1 MNFSLKHITAQV
13 ISYLFHPGI
22 LPTIGVV
29 YILFVVPQVID
40 ISFVFRITGIV
51 FLGTYVGPMFGT
63 ILLRWTGIISSIHLV
78 KREER
83 IYPYL
88 TAAASMLAT
97 ANFLARNEVPMEVT
111 FSILASAVVVFASTI
126 ALPFF
131 KSSAHMA
138 GIAGFIALYLRLFEF
153 YNQGSLLVVIVLS
166 SIAGAIAW
174 ARVYLKRHTL
184 FELFSGSIIGFSALY
199 LLVSK

>member
-1 MNFSLKHITAQV
+1 LNFSFKHITAQI

>member
-1 MNFSLKHITAQV
+1 MRLGPKHITAQV

-22 LPTIGVV
+22 LPTVGVV

-40 ISFVFRITGIV
+40 FSIVFRVTAIV
-51 FLGTYVGPMFGT
+51 FLGTYVGPLLGT
-63 ILLRWTGIISSIHLV
+63 LLLRWTGIISSIHLV

-97 ANFLARNEVPMEVT
+97 ANFLARSGVPMAVT
-111 FSILASAVVVFASTI
+111 YSVFASAIVVFASTI

-138 GIAGFIALYLRLFEF
+138 GIAGFIALYVKLFDF
-153 YNQGSLLVVIVLS
+153 YNQGSLLVVIALAS
-166 SIAGAIAW
+166 CAGAVGW

-184 FELFSGSIIGFSALY
+184 FEVFSGSIIGFCALY

>member
-78 KREER
+78 KKEER

>member
-138 GIAGFIALYLRLFEF
+138 GIAGFIALYLRLFDF
-153 YNQGSLLVVIVLS
+153 YNQGSLLVVIALS
-166 SIAGAIAW
+166 SIAGAVAW

-184 FELFSGSIIGFSALY
+184 FELFSGSIIGFSVLY

>member
-40 ISFVFRITGIV
+40 ISLVFRITGIV

-78 KREER
+78 KKEER

-138 GIAGFIALYLRLFEF
+138 GIAGFIALYLRLFDF
-153 YNQGSLLVVIVLS
+153 YNQGSLLVVIALS
-166 SIAGAIAW
+166 
-174 ARVYLKRHTL
+174 
-184 FELFSGSIIGFSALY
+184 
-199 LLVSK
+199 

>member
-1 MNFSLKHITAQV
+1 
-13 ISYLFHPGI
+13 
-22 LPTIGVV
+22 
-29 YILFVVPQVID
+29 
-40 ISFVFRITGIV
+40 
-51 FLGTYVGPMFGT
+51 MFGT

-153 YNQGSLLVVIVLS
+153 YNQGSLLVVILLS

>member
-1 MNFSLKHITAQV
+1 
-13 ISYLFHPGI
+13 
-22 LPTIGVV
+22 
-29 YILFVVPQVID
+29 
-40 ISFVFRITGIV
+40 
-51 FLGTYVGPMFGT
+51 MFGT
-63 ILLRWTGIISSIHLV
+63 ILLRWIGIISSIHLV
-78 KREER
+78 IREER

-126 ALPFF
+126 VLPFF

-153 YNQGSLLVVIVLS
+153 YNQGSLLVVILLS

-184 FELFSGSIIGFSALY
+184 FELFSGSIIGFSAIY

>member
-40 ISFVFRITGIV
+40 ISLVFRITGIV

-78 KREER
+78 KKEER

-138 GIAGFIALYLRLFEF
+138 GIAGFIALYLRLFDF
-153 YNQGSLLVVIVLS
+153 YNQGSLLVVIALS
-166 SIAGAIAW
+166 SIAGAVAW

>member
-1 MNFSLKHITAQV
+1 
-13 ISYLFHPGI
+13 
-22 LPTIGVV
+22 
-29 YILFVVPQVID
+29 
-40 ISFVFRITGIV
+40 
-51 FLGTYVGPMFGT
+51 MFGT

-78 KREER
+78 KKEER

-138 GIAGFIALYLRLFEF
+138 GIAGFIALYLRLFDF
-153 YNQGSLLVVIVLS
+153 YNQGSLLVVIALS
-166 SIAGAIAW
+166 FTAGAVAW

>member
-40 ISFVFRITGIV
+40 ISLVFRITGIV

>member
-40 ISFVFRITGIV
+40 ISLVFRITGIV

-78 KREER
+78 KKEER

-138 GIAGFIALYLRLFEF
+138 GL
-153 YNQGSLLVVIVLS
+153 SLIH
-166 SIAGAIAW
+166 I
-174 ARVYLKRHTL
+174 
-184 FELFSGSIIGFSALY
+184 
-199 LLVSK
+199 

>member
-1 MNFSLKHITAQV
+1 MNFSLKHIAAQV

-40 ISFVFRITGIV
+40 ISLVFRITGIV

-78 KREER
+78 KKEER

-138 GIAGFIALYLRLFEF
+138 GIAGFIALYLRLFDF
-153 YNQGSLLVVIVLS
+153 YNQGSLLVVIALS
-166 SIAGAIAW
+166 FIAGAVAW

>member
-1 MNFSLKHITAQV
+1 M
-13 ISYLFHPGI
+13 
-22 LPTIGVV
+22 PTIGVV
-29 YILFVVPQVID
+29 YILYVVPQVID
-40 ISFVFRITGIV
+40 ISHVFRITGIV
-51 FLGTYVGPMFGT
+51 FLGTYIGPMLGT
-63 ILLRWTGIISSIHLV
+63 LLLRWTGVISSIHLV
-78 KREER
+78 KKEER

-97 ANFLARNEVPMEVT
+97 ANFLARNGVPTEVT
-111 FSILASAVVVFASTI
+111 FSVFASAIVVFASTI

-138 GIAGFIALYLRLFEF
+138 GIAGFIALYLRLFNL
-153 YNQGSLLVVIVLS
+153 YDHGTLLFITALA

>member
-153 YNQGSLLVVIVLS
+153 YNQGSLLVVILLS